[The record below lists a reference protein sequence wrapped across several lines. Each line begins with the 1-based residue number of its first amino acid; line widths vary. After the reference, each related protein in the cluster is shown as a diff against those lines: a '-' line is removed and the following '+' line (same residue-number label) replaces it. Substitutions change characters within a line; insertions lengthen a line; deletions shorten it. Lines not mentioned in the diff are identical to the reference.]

1 MPALG
6 KDTKLVMTILFVG
19 AICGVNVF
27 FYAEFGNLLAFSH
40 YAHAVVF
47 GLMTIGGILVMKA
60 MFDLVLNDYIEMALL
75 DRKIAAYWS
84 KRARD
89 EQQRERVRTS
99 LQQYNQQWVY
109 TPNTPGQFN
118 ATQPAIQQVQEVKP
132 SFLARLE
139 P

>member
-99 LQQYNQQWVY
+99 LQQYNQQWGAM
-109 TPNTPGQFN
+109 PANN
-118 ATQPAIQQVQEVKP
+118 AFLTQVPQQEPTVEPATSFFEFPKIQ
-132 SFLARLE
+132 
-139 P
+139 

>member
-27 FYAEFGNLLAFSH
+27 FYAEYGHLIGFSH
-40 YAHAVVF
+40 YSHAVVF

-60 MFDLVLNDYIEMALL
+60 MFDLVLNDYIEMTLL
-75 DRKIAAYWS
+75 DRKISAYWS
-84 KRARD
+84 KRAKD

-99 LQQYNQQWVY
+99 LQAYNQQWGY
-109 TPNTPGQFN
+109 AQPGQPQPPLVQ
-118 ATQPAIQQVQEVKP
+118 TQQERP

-139 P
+139 Q